1 MEEPKSILESRTF
14 WFNLLG
20 PVFVW
25 LSTRYGLELDPSTQT
40 VVILGV
46 MTVTNIG
53 LRRLTNEPVT
63 FSLNLSLSTK
73 PKRRR
78 RNES

>member
-1 MEEPKSILESRTF
+1 MNEPKSIFESRTF

-25 LSTRYGLELDPSTQT
+25 VSTRYGLELNPEAQTIVILFIMT
-40 VVILGV
+40 VV
-46 MTVTNIG
+46 NIG
-53 LRRLTNEPVT
+53 LRRITNEPVT
-63 FSLNLSLSTK
+63 FNLNLSLSTK

-78 RNES
+78 